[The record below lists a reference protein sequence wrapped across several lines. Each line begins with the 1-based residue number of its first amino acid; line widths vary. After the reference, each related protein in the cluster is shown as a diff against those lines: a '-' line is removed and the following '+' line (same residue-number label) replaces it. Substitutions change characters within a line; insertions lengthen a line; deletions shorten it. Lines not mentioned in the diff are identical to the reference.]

1 MSISTASA
9 IGADTQ
15 WKLEFARDVREG
27 LSHPCQKELPA
38 KYLYDDLGS
47 ALFEAITH
55 LPEYGVTRADERVIR
70 RLAPE
75 LSKYLPGHCMIAEL
89 GSGNGKKTRFILDEF
104 TGDGRPLYLPI
115 DVSAGALVNCQR
127 VLEEAARIIPIHHTY
142 LNGLEEA
149 AAYRPEG
156 HALLLLFLGSNI
168 GNFDRHGG
176 EDFLRQVRERLEPGD
191 AVLIGTD
198 LEKPVERL
206 LAAYDDPAGVT
217 AAFNLN
223 LLGHVNRVLDAGF
236 DLRQFRHEARYNRE
250 FRRVEMH
257 LRSLRGQRVAVPG
270 ADFECAFEE
279 GETIWTEASHK
290 YVAADLP
297 EMAERTGF
305 RGEASWVDEEWPFA
319 ESLWIA
325 V

>member
-1 MSISTASA
+1 LSNITSTV
-9 IGADTQ
+9 ADAEAQ
-15 WKLEFARDVREG
+15 WRVDFARDVREG
-27 LSHPCQKELPA
+27 LSHPKQKELPA

-75 LSKYLPGHCMIAEL
+75 VREHLPKQCVISEL
-89 GSGNGKKTRFILDEF
+89 GSGGGKKTRLILEEF
-104 TGDGRPLYLPI
+104 AGHGKPLYLPI
-115 DVSAGALVNCQR
+115 DVSAAALVNCQR
-127 VLEEAARIIPIHHTY
+127 ELEETARVIPIHHTY
-142 LNGLEEA
+142 MIGLEEA
-149 AAYRPEG
+149 TAYRPDS
-156 HALLLLFLGSNI
+156 HSLLLLFLGSNV
-168 GNFDRHGG
+168 GNFDRLGA
-176 EDFLRQVRERLEPGD
+176 EDFLRNVRARLEPGD
-191 AVLIGTD
+191 AILIGTD
-198 LEKPVERL
+198 LEKPVDDL
-206 LAAYDDPAGVT
+206 VAAYDDPTGVT

-223 LLGHVNRVLDAGF
+223 ILGRLNRELDADF

-257 LRSLRGQRVAVPG
+257 LRSLCSQEVDVAG
-270 ADFECAFEE
+270 AEFRCDLSA

-290 YVAADLP
+290 YVPDELP
-297 EMAERTGF
+297 RMAERTGF
-305 RGEASWVDEEWPFA
+305 RSKVRWIDDEWPFA